1 MKSLIRHTVQRHQ
14 ASTSTAATN
23 DRGGGGRVNIVD
35 NRAIAVAQRRLQAS
49 IADSPRMREQHAQLA
64 RMRGPA
70 VQRKSDGGLP
80 EQLQSGIERLSG
92 QPMDDVRVH
101 YNSNRPAQLHALAY
115 AQGNDIHLAAGQE
128 RHLPHEA
135 WHVVQQKQGRVRP
148 SFQLMGESVNDDVS
162 LEREADVM
170 GAMAASARLPT
181 VQRQPDAL
189 MGQQVR
195 MDGQLG
201 RLAPMRGSAPHSA
214 PLQMVTLW
222 GVLGGMGA
230 AVAGLGLGAGA
241 LTASALGVGAG
252 AGLAVAAGGLGLLGA
267 AVGGGLHR
275 AMASTA
281 SEAPLTTPK
290 LSSSQSNELA
300 ARRTGN
306 NIQPLDVHWDA
317 ALTDEV
323 AGRRREPDSYR
334 QWQPGAPGAD
344 GQINDAGGHPLAPGR
359 YIYVVTV
366 QNEFRYL
373 PMKEMSKEHFD
384 QYRTHSQ
391 LSGKQKVFAAG
402 AFTVNEDNLVA
413 SIDNESGHYQ
423 PPDIGHAEYAAELL
437 RAMGF
442 KGEMRASS
450 HNSSGDPKGLAYVGS
465 QVKANLRALKTWV
478 PGTKKA
484 GWEFGFPDIDDP
496 AMKAKMP
503 F

>member
-1 MKSLIRHTVQRHQ
+1 MKSLIRQTARHSH
-14 ASTSTAATN
+14 AGNSAAALH
-23 DRGGGGRVNIVD
+23 DRGGGSSVNIVD
-35 NRAIAVAQRRLQAS
+35 NRAVAVAQRRLQAC
-49 IADSPRMREQHAQLA
+49 IADSPRMQEQHAQMA
-64 RMRGPA
+64 RMGAPVA
-70 VQRKSDGGLP
+70 QRRSDGGLP
-80 EQLQSGIERLSG
+80 AQLQSGIEHLSG

-115 AQGNDIHLAAGQE
+115 AQGSDIHLATGQE

-148 SFQLMGESVNDDVS
+148 SFQLMGASVNDDLS

-170 GAMAASARLPT
+170 GAMAASAQLPT
-181 VQRQPDAL
+181 VQRQPGAL
-189 MGQQVR
+189 VGQQVR
-195 MDGQLG
+195 MDGQRA

-214 PLQMVTLW
+214 PLQMITGW
-222 GVLGGMGA
+222 GVLGGLGA
-230 AVAGLGLGAGA
+230 AAVGLGLGAGA
-241 LTASALGVGAG
+241 LAATALGVGAG
-252 AGLAVAAGGLGLLGA
+252 AGMAVAAGGLGLLGA
-267 AVGGGLHR
+267 AVGGGLRR
-275 AMASTA
+275 ATANTA
-281 SEAPLTTPK
+281 SAAPQTTPG
-290 LSSSQSNELA
+290 LTLTQRGDLDTL
-300 ARRTGN
+300 RIQQ

-323 AGRRREPDSYR
+323 AGRRREPDSYL
-334 QWQPGAPGAD
+334 QWQPGAPGPD
-344 GQINDAGGHPLAPGR
+344 GQISDAAGTPLAPGR

-373 PMKEMSKEHFD
+373 PMKAMGKDHFD

-402 AFTVNEDNLVA
+402 AFTVGETSHVT
-413 SIDNESGHYQ
+413 SVDNESGHYQ
-423 PPDIGHAEYAAELL
+423 PPHLGHAQYAAELL
-437 RAMGF
+437 GAMGF
-442 KGEMRASS
+442 KGGIVARD
-450 HNSSGDPKGLAYVGS
+450 HNHSGDPKGMAYAKS
-465 QVKANLRALKTWV
+465 QVKANLRALKTWI